1 MFIAVLFIISKTRK
15 HQYAF
20 HIGQRINKQTVVHPG
35 NEYYAVVKRNRLLS
49 QEKTWRKLNFVLL
62 NERRQCEKATY
73 ITYGCNPNHMFAGKS
88 KTMMTVTRS
97 GVGDKAECIGRAQR
111 NLENT
116 LYNTLMMHRY
126 QYTFVQSHRMCKID
140 SEP

>member
-1 MFIAVLFIISKTRK
+1 
-15 HQYAF
+15 
-20 HIGQRINKQTVVHPG
+20 
-35 NEYYAVVKRNRLLS
+35 
-49 QEKTWRKLNFVLL
+49 
-62 NERRQCEKATY
+62 
-73 ITYGCNPNHMFAGKS
+73 MFAGKS

-97 GVGDKAECIGRAQR
+97 GVGDKVECIGRAQS

-126 QYTFVQSHRMCKID
+126 QYTFVQSHRMYKIN